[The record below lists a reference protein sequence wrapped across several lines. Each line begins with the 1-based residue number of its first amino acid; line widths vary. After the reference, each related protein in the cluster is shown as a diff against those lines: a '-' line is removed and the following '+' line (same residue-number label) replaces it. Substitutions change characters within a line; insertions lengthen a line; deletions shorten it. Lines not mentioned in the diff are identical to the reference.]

1 MRNTAWKFS
10 VSLALLFASFPA
22 IRLSGWFALGIPVG
36 LVLSILYWFDLGRE
50 LRATPPKSKALKV
63 IGLLMGIPQAL
74 FGLVCALAGLSIV
87 VWVLYNSFW
96 HRDPNYTGGFMTMGI
111 GPLMFLFGIGLVAD
125 AFKRTPS
132 DGA

>member
-10 VSLALLFASFPA
+10 ISLALFFASFPA
-22 IRLSGWFALGIPVG
+22 VRLSGWFASGIPLG

-50 LRATPPKSKALKV
+50 LRAASPKSKALNV

-74 FGLVCALAGLSIV
+74 FGLLCALAGVSIV
-87 VWVLYNSFW
+87 FWVLYNSFW
-96 HRDPNYTGGFMTMGI
+96 HRDPNYTGSFMTMGI
-111 GPLMFLFGIGLVAD
+111 GPLMLLFGVGLVAD